1 MNETETRAELID
13 PALKA
18 AGWGVVEGSR
28 IRMEYPINKGRLIG
42 HGQRSKPDKAD
53 YILQYKNRNL
63 AVIEAKARDKYYT
76 EGVGQAKDYAGRLQV
91 RFTYSTNG
99 LQIYCIDMQEG
110 MEEDVTSYPTPDE
123 LWDLTFGEQDKS
135 EPISAIWREKL
146 LSVPFEDRS
155 GTWQPRYYQENA
167 ITKALEAISNNE
179 QRILLTLATG
189 TGKTA
194 IAFQIAWKLF
204 HAKWNIKKDGQ
215 RSPRILFL
223 ADRNILADQAFN
235 AFSPFEE
242 DALVRIN
249 PSDIKKKGK
258 VPKNG
263 SVFFTIFQTF
273 MSGPG
278 DTPYFG
284 EYPKDFFD
292 FIIIDECHRG
302 GANDESSWRAIM
314 EYFKPAVQ
322 LGLTATPKRTINADT
337 YDYFGEPVYVYSLKE
352 GINDG
357 FLTPFKVKQI
367 DTTIDEYLFTSDD
380 TVLEGEIEEG
390 KRYTEAEMN
399 RIIEIKE
406 REEYRVKIFMSL
418 INQREKSLVFC
429 ATQLHALAIRDLIN
443 QYATSKNPNFCHR
456 VTADDGK
463 LGEQHLRDFQDNE
476 KSIPTILT
484 TSQKLSTGVDA
495 PEVRNIVLLRPV
507 NSMIEFKQIIGRGT
521 RLFDG
526 KDYFTIFDFVK
537 AHHHF
542 SDSEW
547 DGEPEEPEIP
557 EPRPQPQPCEDCG
570 QTPCICAKEPDPE
583 PCPVCGYT
591 YCRCNIPPRR
601 MVKVKLADGKVRQ
614 FQHMVNTSFW
624 SPDGSP
630 ISAEE
635 FLKSLFGTLPELFKS
650 EDELR
655 TIWSK
660 PATRKKLLEE
670 LTEKGFTKLQLQEF
684 QRILYAEKSD
694 LYDVLAYIAF
704 HSDIIERSER
714 ANKAKIHLIGYDRKQ
729 QEFLDFVLKQYVN
742 QGVDELDDAKIGD
755 LLVLK
760 YNAIADAKKELG
772 DIASI
777 RNMFIGFQRYLYD
790 KRVAI

>member
-13 PALKA
+13 PVLKA
-18 AGWGVVEGSR
+18 AGWGVVDGSR
-28 IRMEYPINKGRLIG
+28 IRMEFPINKGRLIG

-76 EGVGQAKDYAGRLQV
+76 EGVGQAKDYAERLQV

-99 LQIYCIDMQEG
+99 LQIYRIDMQEG
-110 MEEDVTSYPTPDE
+110 TEGDVTSYPTPDE
-123 LWDLTFGEQDKS
+123 LWELTFGEQDKLQ
-135 EPISAIWREKL
+135 PISAVWREKL

-167 ITKALEAISNNE
+167 ITKVLEAISNNE
-179 QRILLTLATG
+179 PRILLTLATG

-204 HAKWNIKKDGQ
+204 QAKWNINKDGQ

-235 AFSPFEE
+235 AFSAFEE

-263 SVFFTIFQTF
+263 NVFFTIFQTF
-273 MSGPG
+273 MSGPN

-284 EYPKDFFD
+284 EYPNDFFD

-380 TVLEGEIEEG
+380 TVLEGDIEEG

-418 INQREKSLVFC
+418 INQNEKSLVFC

-542 SDSEW
+542 SDPDW
-547 DGEPEEPEIP
+547 DGEPEQPETP
-557 EPRPQPQPCEDCG
+557 EPRPQPQPCQYCG
-570 QTPCICAKEPDPE
+570 QRPCICVREPE
-583 PCPVCGYT
+583 PACEVCGYVM
-591 YCRCNIPPRR
+591 CRCDNPPRR

-614 FQHMVNTSFW
+614 FQHMVSTSFW
-624 SPDGSP
+624 SPDGTP

-635 FLKSLFGTLPELFKS
+635 FLKSLFGALPTLFKN

-660 PATRKKLLEE
+660 PDTRKKLLEE
-670 LTEKGFTKLQLQEF
+670 LTEKGFAKQQLQEF
-684 QRILYAEKSD
+684 QRILNAENSD

-704 HSDIIERSER
+704 HSDIIERAER
-714 ANKAKIHLIGYDRKQ
+714 ADKAKIYLIDYDPKQ
-729 QEFLDFVLKQYVN
+729 QEFLDFVLNQYVK
-742 QGVDELDDAKIGD
+742 QGVDELDDSKIGD

-760 YNAIADAKKELG
+760 YHAIADAKKELG

-777 RNMFIGFQRYLYD
+777 RNTFIGFQTYLYD
-790 KRVAI
+790 KRIAI